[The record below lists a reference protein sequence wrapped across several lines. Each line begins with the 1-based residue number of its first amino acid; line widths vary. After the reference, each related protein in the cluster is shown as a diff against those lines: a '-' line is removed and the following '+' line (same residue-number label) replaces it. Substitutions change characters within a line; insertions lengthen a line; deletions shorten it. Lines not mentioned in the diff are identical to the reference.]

1 VLPGGRRRAQGFP
14 YSSSPQAGEREEASM
29 TLHEQIEATL
39 DNHCIKYPFT
49 ARMEVDRKDLRALLN
64 ENKALRDK
72 LAEIDRLET
81 DLEIMS
87 DNYRGALTDL
97 EESKA
102 SEKALREQL
111 QEAEAMEEHERK
123 QAEGMAEK
131 VAALREELRQLEW
144 CDEQILGEVTIYC
157 CPNCGAPRGHGHK
170 DNCKL
175 GKVLEETSNAGE

>member
-1 VLPGGRRRAQGFP
+1 VRDPT
-14 YSSSPQAGEREEASM
+14 YPQAREREEASM
-29 TLHEQIEATL
+29 ILHEQIEEAVKLEKKFRAGEFL
-39 DNHCIKYPFT
+39 DC
-49 ARMEVDRKDLRALLN
+49 EDLTPLIDSFRALLD

-87 DNYRGALTDL
+87 DNYKGALVDL

-102 SEKALREQL
+102 SEKSLREQL

-131 VAALREELRQLEW
+131 VAALREREKALVETLREIKEELDAPDYQVERKDLRRMV
-144 CDEQILGEVTIYC
+144 DDALLPT
-157 CPNCGAPRGHGHK
+157 PPTAGA
-170 DNCKL
+170 
-175 GKVLEETSNAGE
+175 GKVK

>member
-1 VLPGGRRRAQGFP
+1 
-14 YSSSPQAGEREEASM
+14 M
-29 TLHEQIEATL
+29 TLHEQIEAAL

-87 DNYRGALTDL
+87 DNYKGALVDL

-131 VAALREELRQLEW
+131 VAALREREKALVEALREIKEELDAPDYQVERKDLRRMV
-144 CDEQILGEVTIYC
+144 DDALLPT
-157 CPNCGAPRGHGHK
+157 PPTAGA
-170 DNCKL
+170 
-175 GKVLEETSNAGE
+175 GKEE

>member
-1 VLPGGRRRAQGFP
+1 
-14 YSSSPQAGEREEASM
+14 M
-29 TLHEQIEATL
+29 TLHEQIEAAL

-87 DNYRGALTDL
+87 DNYKGALVDL

-131 VAALREELRQLEW
+131 VAALREREKALVEALKDIRNCLTIEEGFREDSWVVKQLDDLLPW
-144 CDEQILGEVTIYC
+144 KTLT
-157 CPNCGAPRGHGHK
+157 PPTAGA
-170 DNCKL
+170 
-175 GKVLEETSNAGE
+175 GKEE